1 MYLKKYPTLPLTL
14 EAHNLRM
21 VKWSIDASFAV
32 HGDMRSHTG
41 GCGTL
46 GGGAFYALSSKQKLN
61 TRSSTEAQLV
71 GVDDMMGKVLW
82 TRL

>member
-1 MYLKKYPTLPLTL
+1 
-14 EAHNLRM
+14 M

-46 GGGAFYALSSKQKLN
+46 ANHA
-61 TRSSTEAQLV
+61 AV
-71 GVDDMMGKVLW
+71 CGKPPHVPPLPARW
-82 TRL
+82 PMVAPIWLQPFLYQQQQQ